1 MQEKFETLREKY
13 NTFIYRSYEI
23 TSENNKLK
31 IKYEFEILNLAKFE
45 PQIEIE
51 NIDLKSIDNDLV
63 KNIVFN
69 LGMVEVIS
77 YWKCVCSPNIV
88 VECGVLDNYQKEWFT
103 KLFYYGIGE
112 FRYVN
117 NIKISMNELV
127 NIKCV
132 GATSNNAHVGAG
144 LVPAQQERNGNLILV
159 GGGKDSV
166 VTLETL
172 KKDTQNNLCL
182 TVGAKAPSLE
192 CITLAG
198 YKDNQI
204 IKVNRTIDKELL
216 KLNSEGFLNGHTP
229 FSALLAFISYF
240 VAYVSGKEYVVLS
253 NESSAEETN
262 IKGDKINH
270 QYSKSYEF
278 EQDFRE
284 YVSKYFDDSV
294 KYFSLLRPINEL
306 QIAEIFSRQTNY
318 HKVFK
323 SCNVGSKSVPWKW
336 CCSCPKCLFVFCILS
351 PFLYKENLVDIFGE
365 DLFEKQEL
373 LKTFIELCGYG
384 ETKPFECV
392 GTFEEVNF
400 AVSTTIVRL
409 EKAGNQLPY
418 LLKYYKENYNLADLN
433 IDLLSQYNENNNLDA
448 EFEDLLKG
456 QLNAR

>member
-1 MQEKFETLREKY
+1 MGT
-13 NTFIYRSYEI
+13 
-23 TSENNKLK
+23 
-31 IKYEFEILNLAKFE
+31 A
-45 PQIEIE
+45 
-51 NIDLKSIDNDLV
+51 
-63 KNIVFN
+63 
-69 LGMVEVIS
+69 
-77 YWKCVCSPNIV
+77 
-88 VECGVLDNYQKEWFT
+88 
-103 KLFYYGIGE
+103 
-112 FRYVN
+112 
-117 NIKISMNELV
+117 
-127 NIKCV
+127 
-132 GATSNNAHVGAG
+132 SNNAPVGVGVSLPSSNLNGNLVGAAITRP
-144 LVPAQQERNGNLILV
+144 LNRNGNLILV

-229 FSALLAFISYF
+229 FSALLAFLSYF
-240 VAYVSGKEYVVLS
+240 VAYISGKEYVVLS

-262 IKGDKINH
+262 VKGDKINH

-284 YVSKYFDDSV
+284 YVSKYFDNSV

-306 QIAEIFSRQTNY
+306 QIAEIFSRQTKY

-351 PFLYKENLVDIFGE
+351 PFLYKEKLVDIFGE
-365 DLFEKQEL
+365 DLFEKHEL
-373 LKTFIELCGYG
+373 LKTFRELCGYG

-400 AVSTTIVRL
+400 AVSSTIVRL

-433 IDLLSQYNENNNLDA
+433 IDLLSQYNENNNLNA

-456 QLNAR
+456 QLNVR